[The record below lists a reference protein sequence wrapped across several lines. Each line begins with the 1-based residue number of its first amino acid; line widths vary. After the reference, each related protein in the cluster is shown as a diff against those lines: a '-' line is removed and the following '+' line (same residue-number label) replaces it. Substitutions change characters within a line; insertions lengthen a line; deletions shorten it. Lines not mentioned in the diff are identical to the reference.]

1 MFVSEST
8 SRPNRKCTP
17 FPSDGARLRSDRLD
31 LLGLISSLGTVFR
44 CFARYSLPVT
54 TPFTSCPWTTL
65 SSARP
70 FSPTTSL
77 TRVKNSCGYLYLEKE
92 ANTRVDDKNVDCC
105 ISAAQT
111 DNVNK
116 LSDRKYGKRIFGRVL
131 ENFWNEI
138 ILSNETDVSSL
149 RAKWNWNENT
159 AHSCSFNMA
168 NVLTQ
173 QVFIRI

>member
-116 LSDRKYGKRIFGRVL
+116 LSDRKYGKRIFGRVGKFL
-131 ENFWNEI
+131 ERDN
-138 ILSNETDVSSL
+138 SL
-149 RAKWNWNENT
+149 ERNRCIFSPSEVELERKHGT
-159 AHSCSFNMA
+159 F
-168 NVLTQ
+168 
-173 QVFIRI
+173 VFVQYG